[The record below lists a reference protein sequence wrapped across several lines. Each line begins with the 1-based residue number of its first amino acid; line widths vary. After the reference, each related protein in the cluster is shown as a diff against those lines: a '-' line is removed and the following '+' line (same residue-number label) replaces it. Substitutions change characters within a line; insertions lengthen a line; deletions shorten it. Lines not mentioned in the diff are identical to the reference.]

1 MFNNLI
7 TMIPRGSMTSS
18 VYTAIGLMSG
28 TSMDGVDAALI
39 RTDGD
44 ALVETGPST
53 FVPYPAL
60 VRAAIRSLL
69 GGESRSPELVEIERT
84 LTEIHATAVSKLVNE
99 NSLSIDN
106 IDIIGFHGHTVVH
119 RPEIHR
125 TWQIGDAGLLARS
138 LGCDVVADFRTADVN
153 AGGQGAPLAPLF
165 HAALGVDLI
174 KPLAVLNIGGVA
186 NVTWIGNDRLLAF
199 DTGPGNGLLDDWV
212 SGHGQGTYDADGA
225 ISARGLADPH
235 LLTDLLSAPYFRRAP
250 PKSLDRLD
258 FDLASMDGLS
268 LEDGA
273 ATLAGFTVGAVMSAR
288 EHFPEPARRWL
299 VTGGG
304 RHNRYIMSLLEAG
317 LRQSVDPVEAVGWQ
331 GDALEAQAF
340 AYLAVRS
347 LRGLPLSLPETT
359 GVAQPTCGGVLF
371 RSTR

>member
-1 MFNNLI
+1 
-7 TMIPRGSMTSS
+7 MTSS

-39 RTDGD
+39 RTDGE
-44 ALVETGPST
+44 AFVETGPSA
-53 FVPYPAL
+53 FVPYPVL

-69 GGESRSPELVEIERT
+69 GSDARSPEQAEVERT
-84 LTEIHATAVSKLVNE
+84 LTEIHASAVSKLLKE
-99 NSLSIDN
+99 NGINIGN
-106 IDIIGFHGHTVVH
+106 IDIIGFHGHTVLH
-119 RPEIHR
+119 RPEIRR
-125 TWQIGDAGLLARS
+125 TWQIGDGDWLARS
-138 LGCDVVADFRTADVN
+138 LGCDVVADFRTADVT

-165 HAALGVDLI
+165 HAALSADLI
-174 KPLAVLNIGGVA
+174 KPLAVVNIGGVA
-186 NVTWIGNDRLLAF
+186 NVTWIGDERLLAF

-212 SGHGQGTYDADGA
+212 SGHGQGPYDADGA
-225 ISARGLADPH
+225 IAARGLADPH
-235 LLTDLLSAPYFRRAP
+235 LLTELLSAPYFRRAP

-258 FDLASMDGLS
+258 FDLAGMDGLS

-304 RHNRYIMSLLEAG
+304 RHNRYIMSLLRAG
-317 LRQSVDPVEAVGWQ
+317 LRQPVDPVEAVGWQ

-347 LRGLPLSLPETT
+347 LRGLPLSLPATT
-359 GVAQPTCGGVLF
+359 GVAQPTSGGVLF
-371 RSTR
+371 RSAS